1 MKLKFIIL
9 LIALSTTGLFAQL
22 KIGYVDSDAIMKNLP
37 DAEDARR
44 QLDALIVEWQNE
56 ISKFESDIRTKKE
69 DFEKRKLILTDQ
81 MKSDI
86 EAEIKQL
93 EKDLEAY
100 RTKKFGTG
108 GELFLKQDEVMKP
121 VQNKVFNAIQ
131 QVAKDEDLDFILDR
145 SGAVMILFAKEKF
158 DVTSKVLDKLK

>member
-1 MKLKFIIL
+1 MKFKFVL
-9 LIALSTTGLFAQL
+9 LLVVLASGGIFAQL
-22 KIGYVDSDAIMKNLP
+22 KIGYVDSDAIMKNLT
-37 DAEDARR
+37 DAEDAKR

-56 ISKFESDIRTKKE
+56 ISKMESDIKFKKD

-81 MKSDI
+81 MRSDI
-86 EAEIKQL
+86 DAEIKQL

-108 GELFLKQDEVMKP
+108 GELFVKQDEVMKP

-131 QVAKDEDLDFILDR
+131 AVAKDEDLDFVLDR
-145 SGAVMILFAKEKF
+145 SGAVMILFAKDKH
-158 DVTSKVLDKLK
+158 DITAKVLDKLK

>member
-1 MKLKFIIL
+1 MKFKFVV
-9 LIALSTTGLFAQL
+9 LIFALISSGLFAQL

-37 DAEDARR
+37 DAEDAKRS
-44 QLDALIVEWQNE
+44 LDALIVEWQNE
-56 ISKFESDIRTKKE
+56 ISKLEGDIKFKKE

-100 RTKKFGTG
+100 RTKKFGSG

-121 VQNKVFNAIQ
+121 VQNKVFTAIQ
-131 QVAKDEDLDFILDR
+131 MVAKDEDLDFIFDR
-145 SGAVMILFAKEKF
+145 SGAVMILFAKDKY
-158 DVTSKVLDKLK
+158 DITSKVLDKLK

>member
-9 LIALSTTGLFAQL
+9 VIVFATTGLFAQL

-37 DAEDARR
+37 DAEDAKR

-56 ISKFESDIRTKKE
+56 ISKFESDIRVKKE

-100 RTKKFGTG
+100 RTKKFGNG
-108 GELFLKQDEVMKP
+108 GELFLKQEEVMRP

-131 QVAKDEDLDFILDR
+131 QVAKDDDLDFIFDR
-145 SGAVMILFAKEKF
+145 SGAVMLLFAKDKY